1 MFIGPQARFTRN
13 AVHELLNNPAVQGG
27 FAPFL
32 VALVTAE
39 LLQRVRLSG
48 LAVVAGFA
56 VTVYLAGSLAFEP
69 LTAARKIVLLGL
81 LAPLVALIL
90 TPLAPTWLL
99 RPLLTA
105 AGGAAALWTMQRILE
120 QQQTAVMLVWGAG
133 CAFYVGWLVYWMDRA
148 EAAPVHSG
156 SMGLAL
162 GVGTGVSAL
171 FGASALLGLFGMSLA
186 AASAACLLIQ
196 VLTNRHLACG
206 RSFTLTL
213 ALIAGLTGSFAVL
226 SAELPW
232 YALLPLAAIPLVGRI
247 RVSETS
253 GVWLQSMLL
262 SAAPLAC
269 AAVSVYLTWRVAG
282 APPI

>member
-1 MFIGPQARFTRN
+1 M
-13 AVHELLNNPAVQGG
+13 QGG

-32 VALVTAE
+32 AALVTAE
-39 LLQRVRLSG
+39 LLQRLRLSG
-48 LAVVAGFA
+48 LAVTAAFA
-56 VTVYLAGSLAFEP
+56 VTVYLAGSLSFEP

-81 LAPLVALIL
+81 LAPALVLIL
-90 TPLAPTWLL
+90 NPLISTWLL
-99 RPLLTA
+99 RPLLAA
-105 AGGAAALWTMQRILE
+105 AGGAAALWVIQRILE
-120 QQQTAVMLVWGAG
+120 QQQAAVMLVWGAG
-133 CAFYVGWLVYWMDRA
+133 CAFYAGWLVYWMDRL

-156 SMGLAL
+156 SAGLAL
-162 GVGTGVSAL
+162 GAGTGVSAL

-186 AASAACLLIQ
+186 ASAAACLLIQ
-196 VLTNRHLACG
+196 VLTNRDLACG
-206 RSFTLTL
+206 RSFTFTL
-213 ALIAGLTGSFAVL
+213 ALSAGLTGSFAVL

-262 SAAPLAC
+262 SAAALAC